1 MGDTKKPQLWTA
13 AFRLTFGLDPSR
25 LTPLRMTRRVS
36 VQEHAAATAL

>member
-13 AFRLTFGLDPSR
+13 AFFTFGLDPSR